1 MPFVEFVCA
10 ELSQSGAACSGEPR
24 CRLTSVGN
32 PLGMFIFNCQLFE
45 ATIVLFIFQFVKFAN
60 IEEDTPSYHRSYDF
74 FVCKFS
80 SLCHNNQT
88 DLKKRKILRVAGLI
102 GIRGLIRKTVSD
114 DLQVDIWSEVHME
127 KIVPSLL
134 FNMQC
139 KDFDELQDSD
149 DNHKGLTTSDSRSSD
164 NDPYSSFPHVIAEE
178 CFRELIGR
186 ATFGHVYNILK
197 PIIRHFD
204 HHSLWEATLENPPEK
219 FAIDTF
225 KIVMYSIQSP
235 HSYTVVQIVMNHLDY
250 ITNENN
256 DSQHPEKTIKVRT
269 GIVNVLNEI
278 ISISVLE
285 SIGPSVLGMINSLIH
300 HLRDSINNIN
310 LKFAEEERLFQDT
323 VINTLG
329 EFTTNLPDFQKIEIM
344 IFIIGKAPPSSATSP
359 TDIQL
364 QNIILKSLFKVTT
377 KYKPVSMMQT
387 FPSPLL
393 NQLLSRAL
401 APDPK
406 VRLTVQKI
414 FHQLL
419 DRHSN
424 LSRLQ
429 KPVTTKPPEQLTIE
443 KADRYDLNFIKK
455 HGHDI
460 LVHIYN
466 NIQLCTNTR
475 ENFDSIFTTMALICV
490 EMNSEDILI
499 DLLRLTF
506 AIQELATSKNFNI
519 TNSHRCYIHGLVAG
533 FLNLFSYLKAIPAI
547 CAHVEQ
553 VIKSRLSRAKHLLP
567 EFPDL
572 IDLVEGDVLPEIKSK
587 VSDSSSRQ
595 NSLENL
601 IADDLLFNKN
611 VVSESLQTT
620 GHDISSLS
628 TPFLSNNDGND
639 L

>member
-1 MPFVEFVCA
+1 M
-10 ELSQSGAACSGEPR
+10 
-24 CRLTSVGN
+24 
-32 PLGMFIFNCQLFE
+32 
-45 ATIVLFIFQFVKFAN
+45 
-60 IEEDTPSYHRSYDF
+60 
-74 FVCKFS
+74 
-80 SLCHNNQT
+80 
-88 DLKKRKILRVAGLI
+88 LRVAGLI

-134 FNMQC
+134 YNMEC
-139 KDFDELQDSD
+139 KDFEELQENSEE
-149 DNHKGLTTSDSRSSD
+149 NHKGIRTSDSRDSD
-164 NDPYSSFPHVIAEE
+164 NDPYSSSPRVIAEE

-204 HHSLWEATLENPPEK
+204 NHHLWEATLDNPPQK

-250 ITNENN
+250 ITNEFN
-256 DSQHPEKTIKVRT
+256 DVEHPENIIKIRT
-269 GIVNVLNEI
+269 GTVNVLNEI
-278 ISISVLE
+278 ISISVSE

-300 HLRDSINNIN
+300 HLRESINNFN
-310 LKFAEEERLFQDT
+310 LKFVEEERRFQDT

-344 IFIIGKAPPSSATSP
+344 IFIIGKAPPSSATSA

-364 QNIILKSLFKVTT
+364 QNIILKSLYKVTT
-377 KYKPVSMMQT
+377 KYKPQSMMQT

-419 DRHSN
+419 DRHNN
-424 LSRLQ
+424 LSRLL
-429 KPVTTKPPEQLTIE
+429 KPITTRPPEQLTIE
-443 KADRYDLNFIKK
+443 KAGRYDLNFIKK

-466 NIQLCTNTR
+466 NIQLCSNTK

-490 EMNSEDILI
+490 EMNSEEVLI
-499 DLLRLTF
+499 DLLRLMF
-506 AIQELATSKNFNI
+506 AIQEIATSKTFNI
-519 TNSHRCYIHGLVAG
+519 SNSHRCYIHCLVAG
-533 FLNLFSYLKAIPAI
+533 FLHLFSHLKAIPAI

-553 VIKSRLSRAKHLLP
+553 VIKNRLSQAKHLLP
-567 EFPDL
+567 EFYQL
-572 IDLVEGDVLPEIKSK
+572 IDSVQEVLPEVKST
-587 VSDSSSRQ
+587 SGTSSRQ
-595 NSLENL
+595 NSVENL
-601 IADDLLFNKN
+601 ISDDILFNKN
-611 VVSESLQTT
+611 VISESLQNT
-620 GHDISSLS
+620 GHDTSSLL
-628 TPFLSNNDGND
+628 TPFLSNNDGNFEKV
-639 L
+639 LSFCLSNL